1 MLFEDR
7 ADLRGCREI
16 RFSPGVA
23 TLAAHVDEIGKRL
36 SAGSALMKIGPFA
49 AECIR
54 RNHTLGL
61 ELVVAHGTTKVY
73 LTQRCHWLLLLSLSE
88 REREYLCHDL
98 EFCLER

>member
-16 RFSPGVA
+16 RFSRGVA

-36 SAGSALMKIGPFA
+36 SAGSALMEIGPFA

-61 ELVVAHGTTKVY
+61 ELVVTHGTTKLY
-73 LTQRCHWLLLLSLSE
+73 LTQRCHGLLLPIGARTLGN
-88 REREYLCHDL
+88 R
-98 EFCLER
+98 